1 MIVKAS
7 RKDAEALTELALK
20 SKAHWGYSKKQI
32 ESWRADLTVTEE
44 MFDKWTVFK
53 YMEDV
58 EIAGFC
64 ILNLNEDSDQAILE
78 FLFVLPKY
86 IGKRIGAR
94 LLRHAVYIASNQNR
108 KVMNLEADPYAEPFY
123 TKHGFQIIGKAKS
136 SIPNRFL
143 PVMEKE
149 LIN

>member
-1 MIVKAS
+1 MIVKSS
-7 RKDAEALTELALK
+7 RKDADTLTELALR
-20 SKAHWGYSKKQI
+20 SKAHWGYSQKQI
-32 ESWRADLTVTEE
+32 ESWRLDLTVTEE
-44 MFDKWTVFK
+44 MFDQWIVFK
-53 YMEDV
+53 YMEET

-64 ILNLNEDSDQAILE
+64 ILNLKEDSPKAILE

-94 LLRHAVYIASNQNR
+94 LLRHAVYLASSQNR

-123 TKHGFQIIGKAKS
+123 TKHGFQVVGKTKS

-149 LIN
+149 LFR

>member
-1 MIVKAS
+1 MIVKAI
-7 RKDAEALTELALK
+7 REDAQTLTELALK
-20 SKAHWGYSKKQI
+20 SKAHWGYSEEQI
-32 ESWRADLTVTEE
+32 ESWKEDLTVTEE

-53 YMEDV
+53 YMEDT

-64 ILNLNEDSDQAILE
+64 ILNLNEDSPKAILE

-86 IGKRIGAR
+86 IGKRIGGR
-94 LLRHAVYIASNQNR
+94 LLRHAVYVASSQHR

-123 TKHGFQIIGKAKS
+123 TKHGFQIIGKVKS

-143 PVMEKE
+143 PVMQKE
-149 LIN
+149 LIH

>member
-1 MIVKAS
+1 MIVKAITE
-7 RKDAEALTELALK
+7 DANELSELALK
-20 SKAHWGYSKKQI
+20 SKAYWGYSDDQI
-32 ESWRADLTVTEE
+32 ESWRTDLTVTEE

-53 YMEDV
+53 YMEET
-58 EIAGFC
+58 EIVGFC
-64 ILNLNEDSDQAILE
+64 ILNLHKDSPKATLE

-94 LLRHAVYIASNQNR
+94 LLRHAVYLASSENR

-123 TKHGFQIIGKAKS
+123 TKHGFQIIGKTKS

-143 PVMEKE
+143 PIMEKE
-149 LIN
+149 LSH

>member
-1 MIVKAS
+1 MIVKA
-7 RKDAEALTELALK
+7 RKEDAELLTELALK

-32 ESWRADLTVTEE
+32 ESWRDDLTVTEE

-53 YMEDV
+53 YMEDA

-64 ILNLNEDSDQAILE
+64 ILNLHGDADKAILE

-86 IGKRIGAR
+86 IGKRIGGR
-94 LLRHAVYIASNQNR
+94 LLRHAVYIASAQYR

-123 TKHGFQIIGKAKS
+123 TKHGFQIIGKTKS

-143 PVMEKE
+143 PIMEKE
-149 LIN
+149 LTC